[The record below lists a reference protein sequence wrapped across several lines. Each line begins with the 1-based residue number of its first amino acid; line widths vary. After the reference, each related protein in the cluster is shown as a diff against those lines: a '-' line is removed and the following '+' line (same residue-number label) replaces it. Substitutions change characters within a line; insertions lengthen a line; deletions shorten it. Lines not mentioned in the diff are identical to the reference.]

1 MSNEDKTIDMSNMIV
16 YIDGF
21 NLYHGMKS
29 KYKRKFYWLDIQKL
43 SESFIRNDQILSK
56 VKYFTAMIGNNPH
69 KEFRQKTYISALKTL
84 SKVELFYGKY
94 QVNDHIC
101 PHCGNVE
108 HIPSEKM
115 TDVNIATQLL
125 SDAFSNNFDVAIL
138 VSADSDL
145 YGPINMVRKNF
156 PEKSVVIAFPPD
168 RVSFELKNIAS
179 AFFYITRRSLEKSLF
194 PDRIIINKGYV
205 LSRPFSWK

>member
-1 MSNEDKTIDMSNMIV
+1 MSNEDLMSNVVV

-29 KYKRKFYWLDIQKL
+29 KYKRKFYWLNVQEL
-43 SESFIRNDQILSK
+43 AESFLRNNQTLWK
-56 VKYFTAMIGNNPH
+56 VKYFTAMIGNNPQ
-69 KEFRQKTYISALKTL
+69 KEIRQKTYISAIKTL
-84 SKVELFYGKY
+84 SKIDLFYGKY
-94 QVNDHIC
+94 QLNKHIC
-101 PHCGNVE
+101 PNCRFIE

-125 SDAFSNNFDVAIL
+125 SDAFSNKFDIAIL

-145 YGPINMVRKNF
+145 YGPINLVRQNF
-156 PEKSVVIAFPPD
+156 PDKKVIVAFPPN

-179 AFFYITRRSLEKSLF
+179 AFFYISRRSLEKSQF
-194 PDRIIINKGYV
+194 PNQIVVNKGYIV
-205 LSRPFSWK
+205 NKPTSWT

>member
-1 MSNEDKTIDMSNMIV
+1 MSNVIV

-21 NLYHGMKS
+21 NLYHGIKS
-29 KYKRKFYWLDIQKL
+29 KYKRKFYWLNVQNL
-43 SESFIRNDQILSK
+43 SESFLKNNQTLCK
-56 VKYFTAMIGNNPH
+56 VKYFTAMIGNNPQ

-84 SKVELFYGKY
+84 PKVEIFYGKY

-101 PHCGNVE
+101 PHCGNIE

-125 SDAFSNNFDVAIL
+125 TDAFTNKFDLAII

-145 YGPINMVRKNF
+145 YGPINMVCQNF
-156 PEKSVVIAFPPD
+156 PDKKIIVAFPPN
-168 RVSFELKNIAS
+168 RVSFDLKNIAS
-179 AFFYITRRSLEKSLF
+179 AYFYISRRSLEKSQF
-194 PDRIIINKGYV
+194 PNQIFINKGHILV
-205 LSRPFSWK
+205 RPKSWK